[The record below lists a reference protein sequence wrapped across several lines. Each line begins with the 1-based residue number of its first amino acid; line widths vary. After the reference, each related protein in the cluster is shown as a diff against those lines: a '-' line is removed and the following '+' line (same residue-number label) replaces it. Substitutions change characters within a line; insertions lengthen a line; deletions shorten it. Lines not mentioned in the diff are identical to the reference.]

1 MTSHHRQLGLALLA
15 SMLLHGVLLS
25 KIHFRTPAAV
35 ESPPPLFLD
44 LGPVGAASLPGT
56 SAGDGQAAPVAEPP
70 RVLRTPHVPASRAA
84 TKEQAKSTHSGK
96 IPSSN
101 GPSPEGAATLEDLR
115 SKSLQMARRETADPF
130 AGQRLRV
137 LSPQT
142 QDSVFG
148 PYEEAYRQK
157 VEQVGRVNYPPPVDG
172 RPLYGLVRITA
183 TIRQDGSLALIEI
196 RQPSGSPDL
205 DDAARRIIQMA
216 APFQP
221 FTEAMRAQADL
232 VSITRSFNF
241 IRAGEAISIK

>member
-1 MTSHHRQLGLALLA
+1 MTAHHRRLGLALLV

-25 KIHFRTPAAV
+25 EVHVRAPAVAETPQ
-35 ESPPPLFLD
+35 PLFLD
-44 LGPVGAASLPGT
+44 FSPMSMGGSPDALAQKRKETTAAVEQPRALRRLPTPPEEPASGEPSPT
-56 SAGDGQAAPVAEPP
+56 SPPQSEGLAAP
-70 RVLRTPHVPASRAA
+70 
-84 TKEQAKSTHSGK
+84 
-96 IPSSN
+96 
-101 GPSPEGAATLEDLR
+101 EDLR
-115 SKSLQMARRETADPF
+115 SRSLQMARREAMDPF
-130 AGQRLRV
+130 AGQRVRA

-142 QDSVFG
+142 RDSVFG

-172 RPLYGLVRITA
+172 RPLYGMVRVTA

-196 RQPSGSPDL
+196 RQPSGSSHL

-221 FTEAMRAQADL
+221 FTEAMRAEADL

-241 IRAGEAISIK
+241 VRAGEGISIK